1 MDALELL
8 KTMITVNTVNPPGNE
23 RALAVLLQGLLEE
36 YGFACRLQ
44 ELGGGRA
51 NLIAE
56 RSAGEGP
63 ELMLN
68 GHLDVVPAP
77 GPWSHDPFDPVIR
90 EGRIYGRGACDM
102 KGGIA
107 AMCTAAIRT
116 ALKGGP
122 QNGRLKLL
130 FVSDEECSNLGVR
143 RYLSENP
150 GGDYAIIGEPTEM
163 EIAAAHRGVS
173 RDYIDIFGPARHAA
187 LPQEGSMSAIKKSA
201 KAIEVIQKMN
211 QALETYRHPLLPSP
225 SIAITM
231 LNGYEKDNVVPGQVR
246 MLTDFR
252 LLPGMKQDEAEAF
265 LRESLSQAGIEGTRI
280 TNHFFMPG
288 GEIPL
293 TDPFLKQA
301 LEIRE
306 AISGRKHKAQPFDAS
321 CEQCFLAE
329 AGIKTVIC
337 GPGSLSQAHTVDEYL
352 EISQLETAVE
362 FYEAAIETILGTETL
377 KKVV

>member
-8 KTMITVNTVNPPGNE
+8 KKMITVNTVNPPGNE
-23 RALAVLLQGLLEE
+23 RALAVLLFELLEKN
-36 YGFACRLQ
+36 GFTCQLQ
-44 ELGGGRA
+44 ELGNGRA

-56 RSAGEGP
+56 FSAGPGL

-77 GPWSHDPFDPVIR
+77 GPWSHDPFDPVTR

-116 ALKGGP
+116 VHRGGP
-122 QNGRLKLL
+122 KSGRLKLL
-130 FVSDEECSNLGVR
+130 FVADEECSNLGIR
-143 RYLSENP
+143 RYLSDDP
-150 GGDYAIIGEPTEM
+150 GGDYAIIGEPTDM

-187 LPQEGSMSAIKKSA
+187 LPQGEGVSAIEKSA
-201 KAIEVIQKMN
+201 EAIEAIQKLN
-211 QALETYRHPLLPSP
+211 QKLEEYKHPLLPSP
-225 SIAITM
+225 GIAITM
-231 LNGYEKDNVVPGQVR
+231 LKGYEKDNVVPGQVR

-252 LLPGMKQDEAEAF
+252 ILPGMSQAEAEAF
-265 LRESLSQAGIEGTRI
+265 LKQGLCQAGIEETQI
-280 TNHFFMPG
+280 TSHFFMPG
-288 GEIPL
+288 GELPL
-293 TDPFLKQA
+293 SDPFLKQM

-306 AISGRKHKAQPFDAS
+306 RISGRKHKAQAFDAS
-321 CEQCFLAE
+321 CEQCFLTE

-337 GPGSLSQAHTVDEYL
+337 GPGSLLQAHTVDEYL
-352 EISQLETAVE
+352 EIGQLETAVE
-362 FYEAAIETILGTETL
+362 FYEAAIAAILGTETL